1 MRIMSEYVTLDV
13 LSNMCCNYVNEKKY
27 DVYKY
32 FNFTL
37 MVLVSH
43 GFGYT
48 DVYYYLYRFVNIFH
62 LGVDKE
68 CASINKRGLPV

>member
-1 MRIMSEYVTLDV
+1 MSEYVTLDV
-13 LSNMCCNYVNEKKY
+13 LSNMCCNYVNENKY

-48 DVYYYLYRFVNIFH
+48 DV
-62 LGVDKE
+62 
-68 CASINKRGLPV
+68 